1 MSALFFLGLTSWR
14 VVPSAPHTRMKDKK
28 VKIENA
34 GKWAKNEHK
43 TKTTSNTHH
52 SSLINRYIHTT
63 QVQVVILT
71 QASTTTHSV
80 LVPFKSTNLASYF
93 KVLQSPI
100 ASNNYNIRSI

>member
-1 MSALFFLGLTSWR
+1 ML
-14 VVPSAPHTRMKDKK
+14 
-28 VKIENA
+28 EN
-34 GKWAKNEHK
+34 GRKMN
-43 TKTTSNTHH
+43 TKQKQHQTLITHH